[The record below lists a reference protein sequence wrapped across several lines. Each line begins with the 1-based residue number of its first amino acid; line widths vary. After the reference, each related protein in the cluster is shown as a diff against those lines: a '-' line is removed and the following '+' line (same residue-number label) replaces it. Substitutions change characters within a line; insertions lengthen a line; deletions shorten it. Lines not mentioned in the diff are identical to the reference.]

1 MPMIQ
6 IAHRNRAPSKDDA
19 RHDEYAFDL
28 DIDDALQPLFFTQSI
43 GGGFAERGGSFR
55 LGVHELTVVEGWRES
70 LEMAGCGWVIGV
82 LEPLMRPTASSEE
95 THKLNA
101 LAVQHILEARAEK
114 QIALRRSGIEPDAER
129 APFYEGPHI
138 EHADFSLR
146 CDDCPGWVSIP
157 AERILDESAAWLRS
171 LSGYEYGRVLSAF
184 ACRTERSPSGRE
196 VVISHDSGAPAFGL
210 VSCAKCAQRYAVYFT
225 CDERQPARY
234 WLRLQGF
241 SRVVPS
247 NDDKALVPVVA
258 SVAMPAASS
267 QVEAGRVATE
277 HAEIGHAVIE
287 HAATQAPIPPQAI
300 EKASGRSST
309 GWFAAPGE
317 PPQYYESASNKPGA
331 IAKDIAVIYAAMHER
346 REQDN
351 AAQGNALY
359 FHSDGTQSKLHM
371 YWMDRS
377 KGEVAGEYAYT
388 LVLRDGEFADAD
400 VFEKTCRRAV
410 GLFVRKH
417 LTEDAR
423 VYFRLEFDSFG
434 RRVHKVPPE
443 SRRRRA
449 KP

>member
-43 GGGFAERGGSFR
+43 GGGFAERGGSYR
-55 LGVHELTVVEGWRES
+55 LGVHELTAVDGWRRY

-82 LEPLMRPTASSEE
+82 LEPLMRAAVSNEDAQA
-95 THKLNA
+95 LNA
-101 LAVQHILEARAEK
+101 LAVQRILEARAEK

-129 APFYEGPHI
+129 EPFYEGPHI
-138 EHADFSLR
+138 EQADFSLR
-146 CDDCPGWVSIP
+146 CDDCPGWVSLP
-157 AERILDESAAWLRS
+157 AERIIDESSQWLRS
-171 LSGYEYGRVLSAF
+171 LSGYEYGRVFSAF
-184 ACRTERSPSGRE
+184 ACRTERAPSGRE

-210 VSCAKCAQRYAVYFT
+210 VSCAQCAQRYAVYIT

-247 NDDKALVPVVA
+247 GDDEAQTAKAPVAASVPAQAAMVPLATACVAKEHVVA
-258 SVAMPAASS
+258 PAP
-267 QVEAGRVATE
+267 V
-277 HAEIGHAVIE
+277 
-287 HAATQAPIPPQAI
+287 PPSAI
-300 EKASGRSST
+300 EKTPERST
-309 GWFAAPGE
+309 PGWFAAPGE

-331 IAKDIAVIYAAMHER
+331 IAKDIAVMYAKMHER

-351 AAQGNALY
+351 AAKGNALY

-377 KGEVAGEYAYT
+377 KGEVAGEWTYT

-410 GLFVRKH
+410 GFFVRKH
-417 LTEDAR
+417 LTEEVR

-434 RRVHKVPPE
+434 RRVHKVAPE
-443 SRRRRA
+443 SRRRKA
-449 KP
+449 NPSEP